1 MRTSRRALLQAGL
14 GIGGALVAPA
24 SPRPLDLRPTA
35 AAVPTLDNP
44 FSLGVASGDPWPDGF
59 VIWTRLARQ
68 PLAEDGL
75 GGMPGG
81 RRGVQWQ
88 VATDDRFRRVVAS
101 GRTLTGPEL
110 GHAVHVELR
119 GLRPG
124 RAYFYRFRTG
134 RHLSPTG
141 RTRTAPH
148 PAVTPPSLTMCF
160 ASCAQW
166 EHGFFT
172 AYRRMAQDEPDLV
185 LHLGDYLYEYSPH
198 TVPAKTGDIRVHAG
212 PETADLAGYRQRH
225 AQYKTDPDLQ
235 LLHAT
240 APWLVVFDD
249 HEVCDNW
256 AAGTPAVAAPGFLE
270 RRGAALRAYY
280 ENMPLR
286 RTSLPRG
293 HGLEVHRRVSWGGLA
308 TFHMLDTRQHRDDQA
323 CGDGTQDCAAAD
335 DPGRSLLGHAQEAW
349 LADGFGRSTQVWDVL
364 GQQVVFSQL
373 DVSLPGPGD
382 HRQMDAWDGY
392 AACRDRVVSSWQR
405 SGVRNPVVLTG
416 DVHDHYAAEVLADW
430 DDPASEVVATEL
442 VTTSITS
449 NGDGEDPDDGRTW
462 WSDQNPHVPFWTDLR
477 GYVRTRFTPTELTA
491 DFRCLPRVS
500 VPDQPAFTRASY
512 VVEEGRPG
520 LNRTAWTPLSQAS

>member
-1 MRTSRRALLQAGL
+1 
-14 GIGGALVAPA
+14 
-24 SPRPLDLRPTA
+24 
-35 AAVPTLDNP
+35 
-44 FSLGVASGDPWPDGF
+44 
-59 VIWTRLARQ
+59 
-68 PLAEDGL
+68 
-75 GGMPGG
+75 MPGG

-235 LLHAT
+235 LLH
-240 APWLVVFDD
+240 
-249 HEVCDNW
+249 
-256 AAGTPAVAAPGFLE
+256 
-270 RRGAALRAYY
+270 
-280 ENMPLR
+280 
-286 RTSLPRG
+286 
-293 HGLEVHRRVSWGGLA
+293 GGLA

-520 LNRTAWTPLSQAS
+520 LNRTAWTLLSQAS